1 MDYSDLI
8 DFISVTF
15 QVPVTNDNISQ
26 PFVDPNANTFLP
38 RAIDQ
43 AEQRIYTD
51 FGDMLCTRQ
60 QNSSN
65 NCVANNRQFTLP
77 TGCVVPEGLSVITP
91 VSTTPANGKR
101 NDLEECSLDTI
112 DFLYPSEKGV
122 TGVPKYW
129 AMLTDAIAVLGRTP
143 DANYTVE
150 VTGYFRPLPI
160 STITNTTYISTNY
173 PQLMQAAIAM
183 VWTGYQR
190 DYGAQSDDPK
200 LAVSWKAE
208 YSDLIKQAIAEEKR
222 RKGENPDS
230 ATSAPVPPPPQA
242 ASQ

>member
-15 QVPVTNDNISQ
+15 QVPVTNDTIAA
-26 PFVDPNANTFLP
+26 PFVDPNANIFLA

-60 QNSSN
+60 QNAAN
-65 NCVANNRQFTLP
+65 NCVANSRQFTLP
-77 TGCVVPEGLSVITP
+77 SLCVVAEGISIITP

-101 NDLEECSLDTI
+101 NDCEKVSLDTI
-112 DFLYPSEKGV
+112 DFRYPSEKSN
-122 TGVPKYW
+122 TGVPRFW
-129 AMLTDAIAVLGRTP
+129 AMLSDSIVALGKTP
-143 DANYTVE
+143 DATYTVE

-160 STITNTTYISTNY
+160 SASNMTTYIATNY
-173 PQLMQAAIAM
+173 PQLLQAAIAV

-200 LAVSWKAE
+200 MALSWKSE
-208 YSDLIKQAIAEEKR
+208 YNDLIKGAIAEEKR
-222 RKGENPDS
+222 RKGENPDT
-230 ATSAPVPPPPQA
+230 ATSAPVQPSPQP
-242 ASQ
+242 ASV